1 MPVFGPQSMSK
12 FRSKQTKLT
21 VADEMRQP
29 VIVQIL
35 PALEVGGVERG
46 TVEVAKAIIEAGG
59 KAVVIS
65 NGGRLEAQLQR
76 LSALHI
82 KLPVHNK
89 NPLSWGRTRREL
101 QRKLKEQ
108 GADIVH
114 VRSRAPAWIALP
126 VAKSLGIATVSTIHG
141 KFGATGLFKRFYN
154 GKMLSADHIIAISHF
169 IHEQIKTHFRK
180 FNVDE
185 KLTVIHRGVDDCYFD
200 ASAVKQGRTINE
212 AVRLALPDDRPVVM
226 MPARPTA
233 WKGHEIL
240 LKAVSKMADQNFTLV
255 LLGIA
260 DGSDKYYNHIENLVR
275 QLGLESIVRLAA
287 KSSDMPASMMLA
299 DVVVMPSVEPEP
311 FGRVAIEAQAMG
323 RPVVAFD
330 HGGTRESITDGETG
344 FLAVPNDA
352 DSLAEKITQALALG
366 PRQRKKFAQT
376 ARAHI
381 EQDFTISTMCGK
393 TIAIYETLL
402 RKN

>member
-1 MPVFGPQSMSK
+1 MPVFGSQSMSK
-12 FRSKQTKLT
+12 FRSKQTKLEM
-21 VADEMRQP
+21 ADEMRQP
-29 VIVQIL
+29 VIAQIL
-35 PALEVGGVERG
+35 PALNLGGVERG

-59 KAVVIS
+59 KAIVIS
-65 NGGRLEAQLQR
+65 NGGQLEAQLQR
-76 LSALHI
+76 IGAVHV

-101 QRKLKEQ
+101 RRTLKEQ
-108 GADIVH
+108 GADIIH

-126 VAKSLGIATVSTIHG
+126 VAKAMGIATVSTIHG
-141 KFGATGLFKRFYN
+141 KFGTTSFFKRFYN
-154 GKMLSADHIIAISHF
+154 SKMLRADHIIAISDF
-169 IHEQIKTHFRK
+169 IHDQITTHFRK
-180 FNVDE
+180 IDVSE
-185 KLTVIHRGVDDCYFD
+185 KLTVIHRGVDDGYFD

-240 LKAVSKMADQNFTLV
+240 LKAVASMNNPNFTLV

-260 DGSDKYYNHIENLVR
+260 EGSAKYYNHIENLVR
-275 QLGLESIVRLAA
+275 QLGLESLVRLAA

-299 DVVVMPSVEPEP
+299 DVVVMPSIEPEP

-330 HGGTRESITDGETG
+330 HGGASESITDGETG
-344 FLAVPNDA
+344 FLAVPNNV

-366 PRQRKKFAQT
+366 PRRRKNFAQI

-381 EQDFTISTMCGK
+381 ERDFTISTMCAK